1 MTAQVGTIT
10 QDIINI
16 LGITYIKPDTPIL
29 LGDTN
34 IKHMQT
40 SHPADYQKYGS
51 HIANILC
58 FPDYVGINKKD
69 NSLEY
74 VKEFEIDNEFVKVAV
89 RISLNGNVFAR
100 SMYIL
105 NNNRVKNF
113 ITKGTLKKV

>member
-1 MTAQVGTIT
+1 
-10 QDIINI
+10 
-16 LGITYIKPDTPIL
+16 
-29 LGDTN
+29 
-34 IKHMQT
+34 MQT

-51 HIANILC
+51 YIANILC
-58 FPDYVGINKKD
+58 SPDYVGINKKD

>member
-1 MTAQVGTIT
+1 MAVQVGTIT

-40 SHPADYQKYGS
+40 SHPTDYQKYGS
-51 HIANILC
+51 HIENILC
-58 FPDYVGINKKD
+58 SPDYVGIIKKD
-69 NSLEY
+69 NSL
-74 VKEFEIDNEFVKVAV
+74 EFVKVAV

-113 ITKGTLKKV
+113 ITKGTLKRFDKGC